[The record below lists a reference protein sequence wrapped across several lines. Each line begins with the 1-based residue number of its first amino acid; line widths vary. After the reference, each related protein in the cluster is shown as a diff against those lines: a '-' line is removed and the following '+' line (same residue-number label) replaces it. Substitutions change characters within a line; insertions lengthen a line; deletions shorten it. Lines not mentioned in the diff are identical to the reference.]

1 MSGYV
6 LVPMTTIIGFLSV
19 IGIYAVIEEVARR
32 ARNRKIFAEYAE
44 AREARLND
52 TFVMLN
58 ELGETK

>member
-1 MSGYV
+1 MMNYV
-6 LVPMTTIIGFLSV
+6 LTAGTGISILLVSV
-19 IGIYAVIEEVARR
+19 LIYAAIEEVTRL

-58 ELGETK
+58 ELGK